1 MRYPEKQTSWG
12 WVVAGYLFLAGVG
25 GSTFLF
31 SFIFNILGIY
41 EPVARI
47 GALTGPILVLI
58 GTFFLLFDLGSAG
71 KTYLLFST
79 VSRLKSSWMSK
90 GSWILALFI
99 IFGLLYSLP
108 AFAAFK
114 WLPWSATSSG
124 GWVMGSIAA
133 LLSVFTVAYPG
144 FLLGVARGIPFW
156 NTPVLPPLFFLSGLD
171 TGLALLILIAL
182 SSTPVS
188 GIEIFHTIGAGDIA
202 LIFLVLI
209 VLAAYIEIAR
219 QSNVTAGTS
228 VHLLKTPLFI
238 IGVLLIGLIIPLCLL
253 IYSIF
258 TTDATLVMVLA
269 GVVGIFIL
277 AGGLL
282 LRYSIIRAGVPLSLE
297 GTFPLPANR

>member
-31 SFIFNILGIY
+31 SFVFNILDIY
-41 EPVARI
+41 QPVARI
-47 GALTGPILVLI
+47 GAMTGPILVLI
-58 GTFFLLFDLGSAG
+58 GTFFLLLDLGSAG

-99 IFGLLYSLP
+99 IFGMLYALP

-114 WLPWSATSSG
+114 WLPWSATNG
-124 GWVMGSIAA
+124 VGWIIGSIAA
-133 LLSVFTVAYPG
+133 LLAVFTVAYPG

-182 SSTPVS
+182 FSTPAS
-188 GIEIFHTIGAGDIA
+188 GMGLFHTFGAGDIA
-202 LIFLVLI
+202 LIVLVLI

-219 QSNVTAGTS
+219 QSNVTAGAS

-238 IGVLLIGLIIPLCLL
+238 IGVLFIGLIIPLCLL

-258 TTDATLVMVLA
+258 TTDANLVRLLA
-269 GVVGIFIL
+269 GIVSIFIL

-282 LRYSIIRAGVPLSLE
+282 LRYSVIRAGVSLSLE